1 MNRFASETAK
11 AVASAD
17 IKSRFETIGIEPVGN
32 TPDEA
37 GKFLS
42 EEIAKWAKVISTA
55 GVKPEQ

>member
-1 MNRFASETAK
+1 LEEQVFHLTRT
-11 AVASAD
+11 
-17 IKSRFETIGIEPVGN
+17 FETIGIEPVGN